1 MSKAPP
7 IPLEQQGRSPGPAGV
22 SGRHAQAGG
31 AQARAGAN
39 PLHQGQSANTRQNT
53 HRSGKTQDR

>member
-7 IPLEQQGRSPGPAGV
+7 IPPEQQGAAGSRAHV
-22 SGRHAQAGG
+22 SGRHAQSGG
-31 AQARAGAN
+31 ARSRMDEN
-39 PLHQGQSANTRQNT
+39 PVHQGQSANTRQNV

>member
-7 IPLEQQGRSPGPAGV
+7 IPSEQQGRSPGQAHLN
-22 SGRHAQAGG
+22 GRHGHPGG
-31 AQARAGAN
+31 AQAHAGEN
-39 PLHQGQSANTRQNT
+39 PLRQGQSANTRQNT

>member
-7 IPLEQQGRSPGPAGV
+7 IPSEQQGRSPGQTDV
-22 SGRHAQAGG
+22 SGRHAQPGG
-31 AQARAGAN
+31 AQTRAGGN
-39 PLHQGQSANTRQNT
+39 PQHQGQSANTRLNT

>member
-7 IPLEQQGRSPGPAGV
+7 IPSEQQGRSPGHDDV
-22 SGRHAQAGG
+22 SGRHERPGG
-31 AQARAGAN
+31 ATAHAN
-39 PLHQGQSANTRQNT
+39 ENTAHQGQGANTRQNT

>member
-7 IPLEQQGRSPGPAGV
+7 IPSEQQGRSPDQVDV
-22 SGRHAQAGG
+22 SGRHAPGG
-31 AQARAGAN
+31 ATARGGRD

>member
-7 IPLEQQGRSPGPAGV
+7 IPPDQQGASGARPDV
-22 SGRHAQAGG
+22 SGRHAQSSG
-31 AQARAGAN
+31 AKAHTGEN
-39 PLHQGQSANTRQNT
+39 PGRQGQSANTALNT

>member
-1 MSKAPP
+1 MSRAPP
-7 IPLEQQGRSPGPAGV
+7 IPSEQQGRSSDQVDV
-22 SGRHAQAGG
+22 SGRHARPGG
-31 AQARAGAN
+31 AIAREGRD

>member
-1 MSKAPP
+1 MSNAPP
-7 IPLEQQGRSPGPAGV
+7 IPEEQQGRAPSRPDV
-22 SGRHAQAGG
+22 SGRHARPGG
-31 AQARAGAN
+31 AEARAGQN